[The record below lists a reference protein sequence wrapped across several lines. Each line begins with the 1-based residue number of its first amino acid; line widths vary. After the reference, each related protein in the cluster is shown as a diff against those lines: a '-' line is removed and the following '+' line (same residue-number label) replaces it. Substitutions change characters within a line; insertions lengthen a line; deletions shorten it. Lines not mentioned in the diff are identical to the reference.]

1 MNNSISVCRDTRID
15 SIKFCLMVLVIVGHT
30 VEIGINNSDEMLQYV
45 WNWIYI
51 FHMPL
56 FVFIS
61 GYFSYKQ
68 ESTQKNYSKILSLF
82 EPFLLLQFIYIVISL
97 LLNKEIKIL
106 TPWWVSWYLLSL
118 IFWRIILQIV
128 PSKILKNT
136 KFVVITVFVIGII
149 AGFLPFGRILSIQR
163 TLSFLPFFFMGY
175 YMRGKKI
182 YFSSKCKIYCLLF
195 LLITVFILPFISQY
209 LGDLTRANLY
219 VNVHCMVYRILGYL
233 MCIPMS
239 IAFINICPN
248 NKLLAEHGRYTMQYF
263 VYHAVIL
270 YFFKAIV
277 EYFLLPTSF
286 IFCIFYSLVI
296 IVIIWSA
303 LRISL
308 IAKFVTPF
316 SLLIELNRKHNKF
329 YIE

>member
-82 EPFLLLQFIYIVISL
+82 ESFLLLQFIYIVISL

-136 KFVVITVFVIGII
+136 KFVIITVFVIGII

-195 LLITVFILPFISQY
+195 LALFLSSQNSFAHTVGYQITI
-209 LGDLTRANLY
+209 TR
-219 VNVHCMVYRILGYL
+219 RI
-233 MCIPMS
+233 
-239 IAFINICPN
+239 
-248 NKLLAEHGRYTMQYF
+248 
-263 VYHAVIL
+263 V
-270 YFFKAIV
+270 
-277 EYFLLPTSF
+277 
-286 IFCIFYSLVI
+286 
-296 IVIIWSA
+296 W
-303 LRISL
+303 
-308 IAKFVTPF
+308 
-316 SLLIELNRKHNKF
+316 
-329 YIE
+329 